1 MDDVNDDVFVKKK
14 NSFVTSADV
23 YCIIHDVFF
32 VPIVFKIL
40 VIREQRGEQHHRRRQ
55 HDEE

>member
-55 HDEE
+55 RDEE